1 MPSKQFRRRLDGTGL
16 EWLRVRFTTEGGQ
29 VTAFTVQYETM
40 IDGQPVPVVRFDTAH
55 YFPRLDFLDRRGRV
69 IDKTRLVN
77 QPTLGTAL
85 TYAQK
90 EIQNT

>member
-16 EWLRVRFTTEGGQ
+16 ELLRVRFTTEGGQ

-55 YFPRLDFLDRRGRV
+55 CFLRLDFLDRRGRV